1 VASDYYDD
9 LSSANWQEVKGS
21 NGDTTRHSA
30 WYVNQGCSC
39 SYVYGQRGKA
49 WEANI
54 YPNWLV
60 KLTALVAAILGID
73 VAALNSANLNK
84 YSAVKHDLYW
94 HSDNETMF
102 RESELARNVDIFSL
116 SFGASRTMSF
126 RRKYTEKNHDV
137 VLNDG
142 DLCTM
147 QGRVQD
153 FYQHTLRP
161 ASAEQ
166 RKAPDMVRYNITW
179 RTVKRHTKGCQC
191 RS

>member
-1 VASDYYDD
+1 M
-9 LSSANWQEVKGS
+9 
-21 NGDTTRHSA
+21 
-30 WYVNQGCSC
+30 
-39 SYVYGQRGKA
+39 
-49 WEANI
+49 
-54 YPNWLV
+54 

-84 YSAVKHDLYW
+84 YTAVKHDLYW

-102 RESELARNVDIFSL
+102 RESELARNVDIFSF

-126 RRKYTEKNHDV
+126 RRKSIEKNHHI

-142 DLCTM
+142 DLCSM

-161 ASAEQ
+161 ANAEQ
-166 RKAPDMVRYNITW
+166 CKALNNVRYNITW